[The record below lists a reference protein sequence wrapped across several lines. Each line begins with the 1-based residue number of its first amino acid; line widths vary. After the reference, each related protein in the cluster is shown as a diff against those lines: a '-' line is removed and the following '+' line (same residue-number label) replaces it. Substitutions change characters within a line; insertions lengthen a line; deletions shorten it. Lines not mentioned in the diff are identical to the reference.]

1 MEVHNGKKQLS
12 RNSDIMVSGK
22 KMIEFVED
30 IAREAH
36 GKSIVV
42 EIVNENVTL
51 KKWYME
57 RLLRNKN

>member
-1 MEVHNGKKQLS
+1 
-12 RNSDIMVSGK
+12 
-22 KMIEFVED
+22 MIEFVED